1 MMLRVYLDSNFF
13 IYAFEFPES
22 NSAKILD
29 LLHKGEIEAVIS
41 EIVIKEVTAYFK
53 RFHTIEKA
61 REVRRYLLETCSLV
75 MKYELIEQINK
86 FKGKIKDKDLEQL
99 AATKKYG
106 IKFLIAY
113 DKDFECFE
121 EYITPKKFLQK
132 LNKEFSE
139 NEF

>member
-1 MMLRVYLDSNFF
+1 
-13 IYAFEFPES
+13 
-22 NSAKILD
+22 
-29 LLHKGEIEAVIS
+29 
-41 EIVIKEVTAYFK
+41 
-53 RFHTIEKA
+53 
-61 REVRRYLLETCSLV
+61 